1 MTMMTLFRC
10 FHSGSLRQPLKAQVE
25 GILIKRVSLNK
36 CQTFLGLLAIS
47 RVAQLNILKQTF
59 FFQIS
64 LSWRPRMLMHRAS
77 AATSYR
83 TNRQL

>member
-1 MTMMTLFRC
+1 MIIATLMMSHDNDDTIFRC

-59 FFQIS
+59 FSKFPY
-64 LSWRPRMLMHRAS
+64 LGDPEC
-77 AATSYR
+77 
-83 TNRQL
+83 